1 MVILDTDLNTD
12 LIPGLTSSGYRERL
26 AGALTQ
32 PRVQSPTQHGQARN
46 SGLVI
51 DLVTPVHR

>member
-32 PRVQSPTQHGQARN
+32 PRN